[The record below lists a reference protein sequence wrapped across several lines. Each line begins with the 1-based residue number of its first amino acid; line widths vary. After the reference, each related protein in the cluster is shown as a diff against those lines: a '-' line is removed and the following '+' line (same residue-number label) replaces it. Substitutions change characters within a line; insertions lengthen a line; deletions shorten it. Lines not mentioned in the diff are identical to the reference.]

1 MRNHA
6 CLYMYA
12 DEATSICKDLISP
25 LLHPLPIPAC
35 LPHLS
40 NWIKNLAS
48 KTMGHFFYSE
58 NTKKKE
64 LWLSHPPPPLIVFPW
79 ERTIHIHVLISSRS
93 WTWHTKNQSTLI
105 TSFIN

>member
-48 KTMGHFFYSE
+48 KIMGHFFYSE

-64 LWLSHPPPPLIVFPW
+64 LWLSHPPPPPHCLPL
-79 ERTIHIHVLISSRS
+79 RAHHP
-93 WTWHTKNQSTLI
+93 HTCTDLFQELNLTH
-105 TSFIN
+105 